1 MSRSLK
7 SPQIE
12 STGPNQIDKNSFLPY
27 QGFTFGNFS
36 VDEFEKLFS
45 QNEVSNSAVEFLC
58 DSFNATKCWVEEGN
72 KSTFSYL
79 ENIKNASP
87 KNNEIINEE
96 EKSPT
101 KCHLNGTYKTGD
113 EVKRPANSS
122 WASLFKESPAPV
134 ENGVPE
140 VLNGSEAKP
149 AGLLTIQQE
158 QKEESKE
165 NQKQNIS
172 GSVSLISMTNDKRA
186 LSLAEKVCKLTPN
199 YDRHHLQLRGLIN
212 RGNWCY
218 INTTL
223 QALLGISVISHFY
236 KSLKEYVK
244 TDSKSTSTPLND
256 SLIKFFNEFEPINPK
271 ISIKKQTEDLRAGTA
286 FEPRFV
292 YDVLPVLKTTLSE
305 KGRQEDA
312 EEFLSFLLNG
322 IHDELVDLR
331 KHVHSPKTPTMMNG
345 QLSSD
350 TNLEELNN
358 ADGSDED
365 SWEHVGKNNKASTL
379 RKAIIEES
387 HIKHVFG
394 GVIRSSVFQ
403 KGKKESTTLQPF
415 FTLQLDIKDDNIWSL
430 KDALESY
437 FVKENLHGFT
447 CSATNTEVEA
457 FRRISLEELPHVF
470 IFHLKYFVFDREG
483 GCQKLHKPLDIPAN
497 LEISKDILSSSA
509 KSRNAAVSRNYKL
522 CAVVYHHGKHAA
534 GGHYTAAVH
543 HGNPFGWINFDDNNI
558 KPVNVNQVTKYN
570 RGCVPYLLFY
580 ERLQS
585 R

>member
-12 STGPNQIDKNSFLPY
+12 SSGPNQTEENSFLPD

-36 VDEFEKLFS
+36 VDEFEKIFS

-58 DSFNATKCWVEEGN
+58 DSFNAAKCWVEEEK
-72 KSTFSYL
+72 KSTFSYMGKKK
-79 ENIKNASP
+79 IAS
-87 KNNEIINEE
+87 KNNETVNEE
-96 EKSPT
+96 ERSPT
-101 KCHLNGTYKTGD
+101 KSQLNGPHKTD
-113 EVKRPANSS
+113 NEVKRLATSS
-122 WASLFKESPAPV
+122 WASLFKDSSAPV
-134 ENGVPE
+134 ENGVPV
-140 VLNGSEAKP
+140 VLNGSEAKL

-158 QKEESKE
+158 QKEQNKE
-165 NQKQNIS
+165 NQRRNIS

-186 LSLAEKVCKLTPN
+186 LSLAEKVSKLTPN

-236 KSLKEYVK
+236 KSLKEFV

-271 ISIKKQTEDLRAGTA
+271 ISIKKQTEDIRAGTA

-331 KHVHSPKTPTMMNG
+331 KHDHSPKAPMMNG
-345 QLSSD
+345 QLCSD
-350 TNLEELNN
+350 TNLEDINN
-358 ADGSDED
+358 EDGNED

-379 RKAIIEES
+379 RKAVIEES

-403 KGKKESTTLQPF
+403 TGKKESTTLQPF

-447 CSATNTEVEA
+447 CSATNVEVEA

-497 LEISKDILSSSA
+497 LEISKDILSNNA